1 MFHFL
6 LILFFI
12 EKLEKM
18 LAVKQYAEGDI
29 YPLKDT
35 PDSQQKPLNEN
46 KSPLQG
52 KKQASTVKHV

>member
-6 LILFFI
+6 FIFFFI

-29 YPLKDT
+29 YPVKDT
-35 PDSQQKPLNEN
+35 PDSQQKQLNEN

-52 KKQASTVKHV
+52 KKQVCTVKLV